1 MKKYLIPAIF
11 FSVWTLV
18 FGTWFIIEGKSLIG
32 PLMTGV
38 SAITFWIYFWLDLK
52 IKKKRNERTY

>member
-18 FGTWFIIEGKSLIG
+18 FGTWFIIEEKSLVG
-32 PLMTGV
+32 PLLTGV
-38 SAITFWIYFWLDLK
+38 SAITFWIYFWQDLK
-52 IKKKRNERTY
+52 IKKK